1 VFKRKFRDNL
11 SLRFGPGEEAEGP
24 CRGPGPGALARGIKI
39 MKYCCVLVDFFGAL
53 PGEFLPTE
61 WQSPS
66 GGIRRLSMGPGPGG
80 HGRAAVDEP
89 RVTANWNE
97 YASLVQLLSPRLT
110 RIGFRR
116 LGIA

>member
-1 VFKRKFRDNL
+1 MSFYPLNG
-11 SLRFGPGEEAEGP
+11 SLLVG
-24 CRGPGPGALARGIKI
+24 
-39 MKYCCVLVDFFGAL
+39 VL
-53 PGEFLPTE
+53 
-61 WQSPS
+61 
-66 GGIRRLSMGPGPGG
+66 GGLVSMGPGPGG

>member
-1 VFKRKFRDNL
+1 
-11 SLRFGPGEEAEGP
+11 
-24 CRGPGPGALARGIKI
+24 
-39 MKYCCVLVDFFGAL
+39 
-53 PGEFLPTE
+53 
-61 WQSPS
+61 
-66 GGIRRLSMGPGPGG
+66 MGPGPGG
-80 HGRAAVDEP
+80 HGRAAVDSDEP

>member
-1 VFKRKFRDNL
+1 MFKRKFRDNL

-97 YASLVQLLSPRLT
+97 YACSGTATQP
-110 RIGFRR
+110 
-116 LGIA
+116 AAH

>member
-1 VFKRKFRDNL
+1 
-11 SLRFGPGEEAEGP
+11 
-24 CRGPGPGALARGIKI
+24 
-39 MKYCCVLVDFFGAL
+39 MKYCCVLVDFLAL

-66 GGIRRLSMGPGPGG
+66 GGREQYGPGPGG

-97 YASLVQLLSPRLT
+97 RVSGALSPRLT
-110 RIGFRR
+110 RMGRR
-116 LGIA
+116 LGIADKQPGRTTVTTTACFRGNSNLSFPT

>member
-1 VFKRKFRDNL
+1 MFKRKFRDNL
-11 SLRFGPGEEAEGP
+11 SLRFGPGEGAPPRPG
-24 CRGPGPGALARGIKI
+24 RPGPGHKNN
-39 MKYCCVLVDFFGAL
+39 CCVLVDFFGAL

>member
-1 VFKRKFRDNL
+1 
-11 SLRFGPGEEAEGP
+11 
-24 CRGPGPGALARGIKI
+24 

-66 GGIRRLSMGPGPGG
+66 GGIRRLSMGLGPG
-80 HGRAAVDEP
+80 GRAAVDEP
-89 RVTANWNE
+89 WVNANWNE
-97 YASLVQLLSPRLT
+97 YASLVQLLITRLT
-110 RIGFRR
+110 RVGFRR